1 MTMAEQTDILNPFT
15 AEQKVKINDGI
26 KRAELL
32 IQGINKAT
40 SAGIETGN
48 SLDEART
55 QLAQL
60 TRIKNTYFPNG

>member
-1 MTMAEQTDILNPFT
+1 MAETDVLNPFT

-26 KRAELL
+26 ATAEKL
-32 IQGINKAT
+32 IQGINKAI

-48 SLDEART
+48 SLEEARQ

-60 TRIKNTYFPNG
+60 TRVKNTYFPNG